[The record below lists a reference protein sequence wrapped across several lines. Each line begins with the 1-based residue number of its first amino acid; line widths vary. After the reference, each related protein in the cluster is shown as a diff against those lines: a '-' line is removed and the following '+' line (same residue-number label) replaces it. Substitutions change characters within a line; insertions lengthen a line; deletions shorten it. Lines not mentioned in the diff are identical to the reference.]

1 MNTPET
7 RLCAHHLTGMSYR
20 DVDLVEDLIGKKT
33 FTEVM
38 IMQILGREARPV
50 DMRIV
55 DAVLVTLMEHGLT
68 PSAIATRLI
77 YMSAPENLQGAVA
90 SGLMAVGS
98 QFVGTMENCS
108 RLLDRIRQAADGRA
122 EALAIAQEFR
132 ASRQPLPGFGHH
144 LHKPD
149 DPRSIKLL
157 ALAEAEP
164 DLPGDSLK
172 ALRLLAAAID
182 ETYGKHITINATG
195 AVAALLSEIGVPT
208 ALMRGF
214 AVISARRRP
223 GVARGRGTAEPE
235 RPLYLGNHRPRH
247 SLRRQGQVAPARRRT
262 VVIPP
267 APGARLAGKIAL
279 VAGAGSSAAGWS
291 IGKASCVTLARQGA
305 AIIAL
310 DADRAAAEDAAHE
323 VERAG
328 GQALPVQADVAD
340 ADAMRAAVDAALAHY
355 GRIDVLQANAGI
367 GKVGGP
373 EDIDLADWDRIQRV
387 NVTSLLI
394 ATRLLA
400 PVMRA
405 QGGGAIVTVS
415 SIAGIR
421 YTGYPHLAYSVSKA
435 AVIHFARMAA
445 QQYAADGIR
454 VNTVIPGLIDTPRVA
469 RNVAGMF
476 AKDDLE
482 AARKARDRQVP
493 MGRMG
498 TPWEVA
504 NAVAFLASDEASYI
518 TGTELLVDGGL
529 TGKYA

>member
-1 MNTPET
+1 M
-7 RLCAHHLTGMSYR
+7 
-20 DVDLVEDLIGKKT
+20 
-33 FTEVM
+33 
-38 IMQILGREARPV
+38 
-50 DMRIV
+50 
-55 DAVLVTLMEHGLT
+55 
-68 PSAIATRLI
+68 
-77 YMSAPENLQGAVA
+77 
-90 SGLMAVGS
+90 
-98 QFVGTMENCS
+98 
-108 RLLDRIRQAADGRA
+108 
-122 EALAIAQEFR
+122 
-132 ASRQPLPGFGHH
+132 PGFGHH

-164 DLPGDSLK
+164 DLDGASLN
-172 ALRLLAAAID
+172 ALRLLAAAVD

-208 ALMRGF
+208 DLMRGF
-214 AVISARRRP
+214 AVISRAA
-223 GVARGRGTAEPE
+223 GLVSHVAEEQQSHSGRYIWETIDHA
-235 RPLYLGNHRPRH
+235 
-247 SLRRQGQVAPARRRT
+247 
-262 VVIPP
+262 IPY
-267 APGARLAGKIAL
+267 IAL
-279 VAGAGSSAAGWS
+279 VAGAGTSAAGWS
-291 IGKASCVTLARQGA
+291 IGRASCVTLARQGA
-305 AIIAL
+305 AIVAL
-310 DADRAAAEDAAHE
+310 DANLAAAEDAAHE
-323 VERAG
+323 VALAG
-328 GQALPVQADVAD
+328 GSALAVQADVAD
-340 ADAMRAAVDAALAHY
+340 PDAMQAAVDAALRRY
-355 GRIDVLQANAGI
+355 GRIDILQANAGI

-373 EDIDLADWDRIQRV
+373 EEISLEDWDRIQQV

-400 PVMRA
+400 PLMRK

-469 RNVAGMF
+469 QNVARMF
-476 AKDDLE
+476 DPDDLQAAL
-482 AARKARDRQVP
+482 AARDKQVP

-504 NAVAFLASDEASYI
+504 KAVAFLASDDASYI